1 MDIQLHTEE
10 AGSGEVLFL
19 LHGNGESSQYFQ
31 PLVPQLAEKYR
42 VIAIDTRGHG
52 ATPRGAA
59 DFSLKQFA
67 EDLHDFCKLRQISS
81 AHILGFSDGGNI
93 ALLFA
98 LRYPDMVKSLIL
110 NGANIHPCGVKL
122 QVQIP
127 VIGEYLFLSLLKSQL
142 DPAATRKRD
151 LLGLMVK
158 EPFIAKRRLK
168 KLKMPVLI
176 LTGNHDMIRPA
187 HSKSIHQAIPHSRWT
202 VLQGSHFIA
211 AENPVLFG
219 NTVLQFLEN
228 INPL

>member
-10 AGSGEVLFL
+10 AGSGEVLLL

-31 PLVPQLAEKYR
+31 PLIPQLAEKYH
-42 VIAIDTRGHG
+42 VIAVDTRGHG
-52 ATPRGAA
+52 ASPCGTA

-67 EDLHDFCKLRQISS
+67 EDLHDFCIQRQISS

-98 LRYPDMVKSLIL
+98 LRYPYMVKSLIL
-110 NGANIHPCGVKL
+110 NGANIHPYGVKL

-127 VIGEYLFLSLLKSQL
+127 IFVEYLMLSLFKSHL
-142 DPAATRKRD
+142 DPATMQKRN
-151 LLGLMVK
+151 LFGLMVK

-176 LTGNHDMIRPA
+176 LTGNNDMIRTA
-187 HSKSIHQAIPHSRWT
+187 HSKTIHQAIPHSQWI

-219 NTVLQFLEN
+219 NTVLQFLESN
-228 INPL
+228 NSL